1 MLSKFNW
8 MLSKNQSQA
17 PLQQSKFD
25 LKDVNFSFGL
35 ALVHREKK
43 LYAYTMGIIL
53 DFFSYENLLLV
64 WWIPH
69 SACWDQSDCQ
79 MKIKYNS
86 RSQSDNRKSC
96 YKKKEIVTSED
107 PSKSW
112 IFESGWGTLYPT
124 YRGSS
129 NVVSCK

>member
-1 MLSKFNW
+1 

-64 WWIPH
+64 W
-69 SACWDQSDCQ
+69 
-79 MKIKYNS
+79 
-86 RSQSDNRKSC
+86 
-96 YKKKEIVTSED
+96 
-107 PSKSW
+107 
-112 IFESGWGTLYPT
+112 
-124 YRGSS
+124 
-129 NVVSCK
+129 